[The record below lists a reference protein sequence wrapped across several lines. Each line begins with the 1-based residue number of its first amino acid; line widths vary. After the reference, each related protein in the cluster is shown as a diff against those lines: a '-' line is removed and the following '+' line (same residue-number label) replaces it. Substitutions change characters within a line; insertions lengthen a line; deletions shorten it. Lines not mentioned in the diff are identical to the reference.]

1 MEGLGGNM
9 KNFIFIGLSVLVLV
23 GVTGCGDAGDGGDP
37 RSNLIS
43 PSDPNALSS
52 AITIEGA
59 VRIEG
64 QPPAQAGGTGAA
76 PVITGGSALEITSG
90 DTAELQVGFESE
102 SGYED
107 CYIQVDGADDY
118 FLISQSS
125 SVTSGT
131 ITIEINI
138 PSEIDTGAFDFYT
151 CIAGANGAVS
161 NPISTPVGVTNLGG
175 DIPPGGNGDF
185 ICASD
190 DPQVGT
196 LLSCPSGAMID
207 FCVSQ
212 NANTCYYSVGGSQFN
227 CGNCTDAG
235 ALQSCAQAA
244 VQSCF

>member
-1 MEGLGGNM
+1 M
-9 KNFIFIGLSVLVLV
+9 KNFIFIGLWVLASV
-23 GVTGCGDAGDGGDP
+23 GIAGCGDSGDTGGE

-43 PSDPNALSS
+43 PDDPNAVSA

-59 VRIEG
+59 VRIDG
-64 QPPAQAGGTGAA
+64 QPPTQGGGTGTA

-107 CYIQVDGADDY
+107 CYVQVDGADDY

-125 SVTSGT
+125 EVTSGT
-131 ITIEINI
+131 ITIEIDI
-138 PSEIDTGAFDFYT
+138 PAEIDTGAFSFYT
-151 CIAGANGAVS
+151 CIVGANGSVS

-175 DIPPGGNGDF
+175 NLPPGGNGDF

-196 LLSCPSGAMID
+196 LLSCPNGGMID

-212 NANTCYYSVGGSQFN
+212 SANTCYYRVGGSQFN
-227 CGNCTDAG
+227 CGSCTSQTG
-235 ALQSCAQAA
+235 LQGCAQAA
-244 VQSCF
+244 VESCF

>member
-1 MEGLGGNM
+1 M
-9 KNFIFIGLSVLVLV
+9 KNFILIGLWVLGSVAAA
-23 GVTGCGDAGDGGDP
+23 GCGEEG
-37 RSNLIS
+37 SNLIS
-43 PSDPNALSS
+43 PGDPNALSS

-64 QPPAQAGGTGAA
+64 QPPAQGGGTGAA

-107 CYIQVDGADDY
+107 CYVQVDGADDY
-118 FLISQSS
+118 FLISQPS

-138 PSEIDTGAFDFYT
+138 PAEIDTGAFSFYT
-151 CIAGANGAVS
+151 CIVGANGSVS
-161 NPISTPVGVTNLGG
+161 NPVSTPVGVTNGG
-175 DIPPGGNGDF
+175 GNIPPGGNGDF

-190 DPQVGT
+190 NPQVGT
-196 LLSCPSGAMID
+196 LLSCPNGAMID

-212 NANTCYYSVGGSQFN
+212 NTNTCYYSVGGSQFS
-227 CGNCTDAG
+227 CGSCTDQSG
-235 ALQSCAQAA
+235 LQGCAQAA
-244 VQSCF
+244 VESCF